1 MVSRDRDA
9 AGRFALLFII
19 KGVMGG
25 EWYTYFSGDVFLL
38 FLDTGNPPKSYGVM
52 GKRDEDDITYYRR
65 CASSYITG

>member
-1 MVSRDRDA
+1 
-9 AGRFALLFII
+9 
-19 KGVMGG
+19 MGG